1 MPDKILILKND
12 RGGDL
17 FTSLNLISSLISK
30 YKKIKIYLSELNSG
44 FSFFFKNHEIKEVH
58 FNLLLS
64 EKILI
69 FLDIFFNNYSKI
81 YILTPKNF
89 YFYLPFFFRNTKFY
103 AIVYDNKNNIRP
115 PKFLRN
121 YLYKYKVVY
130 RNKINEKSY
139 RELQSDLLD
148 DNILLDI
155 KNNGLNIPKINVNLK
170 LLLPEK
176 FVFFQFRYLFFEK
189 LGWSIQEFDYL
200 ISQLN
205 SKYTFVLF
213 CSDIEINNKTEF
225 YNDHFYKNY
234 SIIDTSILSKKTNDK
249 NPNIYF
255 LNNINSENL
264 FYILNES
271 TINIAKEGI
280 ISHISFFHN
289 VKCHNLFN
297 FKINSKKDI
306 IHEKISYSEWC
317 KGMNFSFSF
326 LDSNIKKAT
335 KKIIRNI

>member
-1 MPDKILILKND
+1 M
-12 RGGDL
+12 
-17 FTSLNLISSLISK
+17 
-30 YKKIKIYLSELNSG
+30 
-44 FSFFFKNHEIKEVH
+44 
-58 FNLLLS
+58 
-64 EKILI
+64 I

-189 LGWSIQEFDYL
+189 LGCL
-200 ISQLN
+200 
-205 SKYTFVLF
+205 
-213 CSDIEINNKTEF
+213 
-225 YNDHFYKNY
+225 
-234 SIIDTSILSKKTNDK
+234 
-249 NPNIYF
+249 
-255 LNNINSENL
+255 
-264 FYILNES
+264 
-271 TINIAKEGI
+271 
-280 ISHISFFHN
+280 
-289 VKCHNLFN
+289 
-297 FKINSKKDI
+297 
-306 IHEKISYSEWC
+306 
-317 KGMNFSFSF
+317 
-326 LDSNIKKAT
+326 KKAD
-335 KKIIRNI
+335 NFELLELP